1 MTASRRGM
9 ILVVSAPSGTG
20 KSTLLKRLTAEFP
33 NFAYSVSYT
42 TRSPRAGEVQGKDY
56 YFLGKDDF
64 AAFNLHNREFVQL
77 IVVFPKGK
85 SAIDIDGLTEG
96 EWVDR
101 RMVKFTDAADIEW
114 KANKLTKLVRAWV
127 ALVADKA

>member
-1 MTASRRGM
+1 MAKAKDADDTAGVDAFMAALDHPLKSEVETLRGLIKRASPM
-9 ILVVSAPSGTG
+9 LLERVKWNAPS
-20 KSTLLKRLTAEFP
+20 
-33 NFAYSVSYT
+33 
-42 TRSPRAGEVQGKDY
+42 

-114 KANKLTKLVRAWV
+114 KANKLTKPVRAWV